1 MATKRKKIE
10 PITGIT
16 LDPDA
21 KLTVQKSLPL
31 FALWRSELTLAEFK
45 ILDAYLSR
53 IDSRN
58 PDKRAVRFEKGEL
71 EKILGVKKINTPELK
86 ERLKHLG
93 TMVQVDDPT
102 KTRSFRLVAL
112 FEQAECEQ
120 DEYGQ
125 WQVDLECT
133 QKAMKYIFNVENLGY
148 LRYKL
153 RSIVNLT
160 SRYSYIL
167 FLYLEQN
174 RFRKTWEV
182 GVDELRK
189 ILRCDDD
196 ETYKEFKRFNDRLL
210 KRCYKE
216 LHEKTECR
224 FTYEPIKK
232 GRSVA
237 FIRFTV
243 KTLPAIDTIPG
254 QMNLTDFGLTEDDTL
269 DNPAYDIIN
278 ALKYTCNLPDG
289 TPEFSPAQ
297 MEELEKLV
305 HSVPLYKLPQDTVT
319 GTNGTLYR
327 YHNYVS
333 ICYAKMNRIAEKTK
347 IKNRFA
353 YFCKII
359 KEDAEIE

>member
-1 MATKRKKIE
+1 MPTKRKKIE
-10 PITGIT
+10 PITGVS
-16 LDPDA
+16 LKPDT

-31 FALWRSELTLAEFK
+31 FALWRSDLSLAEFK

-58 PDKRAVRFEKGEL
+58 PEKRAVRFQKGEL
-71 EKILGVKKINTPELK
+71 EKILDVKKINISELK

-102 KTRSFRLVAL
+102 KTRSFRLIAL

-133 QKAMKYIFNVENLGY
+133 QKAMKYIFDVENLGY

-174 RFRKTWEV
+174 RFRKTWEI
-182 GVDELRK
+182 GVNELRH
-189 ILRCDDD
+189 ILCCDDD

-224 FTYEPIKK
+224 FTYNPVKC
-232 GRSVA
+232 GRTVRA
-237 FIRFTV
+237 IRFTV
-243 KTLPAIDTIPG
+243 ETLPPLEVPG
-254 QMNLTDFGLTEDDTL
+254 QMSIGDMPTPDDQIEFLRSACTPSGAA
-269 DNPAYDIIN
+269 D
-278 ALKYTCNLPDG
+278 
-289 TPEFSPAQ
+289 PEFSRAE
-297 MEELEKLV
+297 MEQLFEVLVIVDSNILPCPKDHPFDIEFRRYHYLREKYTAMNRAHERKPIKHRFSYLLKLV
-305 HSVPLYKLPQDTVT
+305 KKDA
-319 GTNGTLYR
+319 GTL
-327 YHNYVS
+327 VGQS
-333 ICYAKMNRIAEKTK
+333 V
-347 IKNRFA
+347 
-353 YFCKII
+353 
-359 KEDAEIE
+359 

>member
-254 QMNLTDFGLTEDDTL
+254 QMNLTDFGLVEHDHIDL
-269 DNPAYDIIN
+269 LRSACAPSGDEE
-278 ALKYTCNLPDG
+278 KS
-289 TPEFSPAQ
+289 EFSRAEMQ
-297 MEELEKLV
+297 QLYEILV
-305 HSVPLYKLPQDTVT
+305 CIPEYKFPYDTTT
-319 GTNGTLYR
+319 GTDSMDMRR
-327 YHNYVS
+327 YHYLS
-333 ICYAKMNRIAEKTK
+333 MCYAKMNRIAEKTK
-347 IKNRFA
+347 IKNRLA
-353 YFCKII
+353 YLSKIL
-359 KEDAEIE
+359 KEDAEIG

>member
-1 MATKRKKIE
+1 MSSKRKKIE
-10 PITGIT
+10 PIIGVNLESDT
-16 LDPDA
+16 

-31 FALWRSELTLAEFK
+31 FALWRSELSLAEFK

-58 PDKRAVRFEKGEL
+58 PEKRAVRFQKGEL
-71 EKILGVKKINTPELK
+71 ERILGVKKINTPELK

-102 KTRSFRLVAL
+102 KTRSFRLIAL

-133 QKAMKYIFNVENLGY
+133 QKAMKYIFNVENMGY

-174 RFRKTWEV
+174 RFRKTWEI
-182 GVDELRK
+182 GLDELK
-189 ILRCDDD
+189 HILCCDDE
-196 ETYKEFKRFNDRLL
+196 ETYKEYKRFNDRLL

-216 LHEKTECR
+216 LHEKTECC
-224 FTYEPIKK
+224 FTYEPVKR
-232 GRSVA
+232 GRTVVA
-237 FIRFTV
+237 VRFTV
-243 KTLPAIDTIPG
+243 ETLQQLSSPMDQLTIAEI
-254 QMNLTDFGLTEDDTL
+254 EDR
-269 DNPAYDIIN
+269 
-278 ALKYTCNLPDG
+278 PDDQIEFLRSACIPSG
-289 TPEFSPAQ
+289 TARPEFSREE
-297 MEELEKLV
+297 MEQLFEVLVMVDDNILPYPKDMPNDMEIRRYHYLRQRYTAMNCANTKKPIKHRFSYLLKMIEK
-305 HSVPLYKLPQDTVT
+305 DA
-319 GTNGTLYR
+319 GTL
-327 YHNYVS
+327 V
-333 ICYAKMNRIAEKTK
+333 EQGT
-347 IKNRFA
+347 
-353 YFCKII
+353 
-359 KEDAEIE
+359 